1 MRALYYLGAQK
12 KMKKIAK
19 NLLVLVVLLSMVV
32 GPLNAYAA
40 QTVKKDYPLSKDVQY
55 KQYTYSSTNTNSI
68 NHVAINVGEQTEVQL
83 GMPANVNGRESTVAN
98 ANRHSREGNRV
109 VGAINASFFDMSAGF
124 PLFLL
129 AKNNVI
135 LNGGAV
141 SNGSDEYMNV
151 PTAFGVSADGSGVI
165 DYFDFD
171 VTLSHKGTNYQMSGM
186 NRARNI
192 YEGIVYTPQFY
203 SKTTNTNEYGFEI
216 VVDTGAPITENKF
229 GQTLTGKVTQIT
241 PYGSKEK
248 ISIPSTGFVV
258 SLQGGDWNKKLS
270 QIALG
275 DELSVNFSI
284 DKQWQDAKFI
294 LASGPY
300 LVKDNKPYIMMSTS
314 SYRAKEVTSRTV
326 VATSNNGKTVHF
338 ITVDGKQNHSAGM
351 NMVQLANYLVS
362 LGVDRAINLD
372 GGGSTTMGIRN
383 YGSNNVVLANLPSN
397 KGNAQRLVSA
407 TLQAV
412 STAPT
417 GKGKYIKYTNS
428 TNYATLLTDASSSIA
443 VQYVL
448 DENYTTLPLEGR
460 LSLTSE
466 NNSLNVNGLNY
477 TATKAG
483 NDRIFINH
491 DGTPVESF
499 QVKVVDAPATMNVEP
514 KSKTLGAGETVKFTM
529 DAKDDGG
536 KPLVYNASQ
545 VKWSVEGNIGT
556 ITNDGKFT
564 AKNPGAT
571 GKVVATLGTKSVG
584 ATVTVA
590 KASLFKDIPSN
601 YVYYKEI
608 EYLTKNNIITG
619 QADGTF
625 RPNDKLTRAHAAVII
640 SRALGLNTSNV
651 KNPGFKDIPANHVYY
666 KQIAAIVESGIMS
679 GKGDN
684 TFDPNGTLTRAQMA
698 KVVALAYDLK
708 GTSSINF
715 KDVSKDHWAYSFVQQ
730 LAANKITTG
739 YGDNTFKPNEAISRA
754 HFGLFLY
761 RAIHQ

>member
-1 MRALYYLGAQK
+1 
-12 KMKKIAK
+12 MKKIAK

-32 GPLNAYAA
+32 SPLNAYAF
-40 QTVKKDYPLSKDVQY
+40 QTVTKDIPLSKGIQY
-55 KQYTYSSTNTNSI
+55 KQYTYKNTYTNSI
-68 NHVAINVGEQTEVQL
+68 NHITVNVDEPMTEVQL
-83 GMPANVNGRESTVAN
+83 GMPATVNGKESTVAN
-98 ANRHSREGNRV
+98 ANRNSREGNRV
-109 VGAINASFFDMSAGF
+109 VGAINASFFNMSEGY

-129 AKNNVI
+129 AKDNVI

-141 SNGSDEYMNV
+141 SNGTDQYMNV
-151 PTAFGVSADGSGVI
+151 PTAFGMTADGRGEI

-171 VTLSHKGTNYQMSGM
+171 VTLSHKGTNYAMSGM
-186 NRARNI
+186 NRERNI
-192 YEGIVYTPQFY
+192 NESMIYTPQFY
-203 SKTTNTNEYGFEI
+203 SKTTDTNEYGFEI

-229 GQTLTGKVTQIT
+229 GQTLTGKVTKIT
-241 PYGSKEK
+241 PYGSKDK
-248 ISIPSTGFVV
+248 ISIPPTGFVV
-258 SLQGGDWNKKLS
+258 SLQGGDWHNKLS

-294 LASGPY
+294 MASGPY

-314 SYRAKEVTSRTV
+314 SSRAKEIAPRTV
-326 VATSNNGKTVHF
+326 VATSDNGKKVHF
-338 ITVDGKQNHSAGM
+338 ITVDGRQSHSKGM

-362 LGVDRAINLD
+362 LGVDQAINLD

-383 YGSNNVVLANLPSN
+383 HGSNNVVLANLPSN
-397 KGNAQRLVSA
+397 SGNTQRLVSA

-417 GKGKYIKYTNS
+417 GKGKYIKKTNS
-428 TNYATLLTDASSSIA
+428 TNYATLLEGASSSIA

-448 DENYTTLPLEGR
+448 DENYNALPLDGH

-466 NNSLNVNGLNY
+466 NNTLNINGLNY

-483 NDRIFINH
+483 NDRIYINH
-491 DGTPVESF
+491 DGTAVESF
-499 QVKVVDAPATMNVEP
+499 QVKVVDAPATLNVAP
-514 KSKTLGAGETVKFTM
+514 KSKTVSAGETVKFTM

-536 KPLVYNASQ
+536 KPLVYNPSQ
-545 VKWSVEGNIGT
+545 VEWSVEGNIGT

-571 GKVVATLGTKSVG
+571 GKVIATLGTKSAE

-590 KASLFKDIPSN
+590 KPSLFKDIPDN

-640 SRALGLNTSNV
+640 SRALGLDTSNV
-651 KNPGFKDIPANHVYY
+651 KNPGLKDIPANHVYY
-666 KQIAAIVESGIMS
+666 KQIAAVVEAGIMS

-684 TFDPNGTLTRAQMA
+684 TFDANGTLTRAQMA
-698 KVVALAYDLK
+698 KVVALAYDLE
-708 GTSSINF
+708 GTSNINF
-715 KDVSKDHWAYSFVQQ
+715 KDVSKDHWAYPYVQQ
-730 LAANKITTG
+730 LAANNITTG

>member
-1 MRALYYLGAQK
+1 
-12 KMKKIAK
+12 MKKIAK

-32 GPLNAYAA
+32 SPLNAYAA
-40 QTVKKDYPLSKDVQY
+40 QTVKKDYPLSKGIQY
-55 KQYTYSSTNTNSI
+55 KQYTYKDTYTNSI
-68 NHVAINVGEQTEVQL
+68 NHIEIDLDKPDTEVQL
-83 GMPANVNGRESTVAN
+83 GMPATVNGRESTVAN
-98 ANRHSREGNRV
+98 ANRNSREGNRV
-109 VGAINASFFDMSAGF
+109 VGAINASFFDMSEGF

-135 LNGGAV
+135 FNGGAV
-141 SNGSDEYMNV
+141 SNGSDQYMNV
-151 PTAFGVSADGSGVI
+151 PTAFGISADGSGVI

-171 VTLSHKGTNYQMSGM
+171 VTLSHKGTNYDMSGM

-192 YEGIVYTPQFY
+192 YESIVYTPQFY

-216 VVDTGAPITENKF
+216 VVDTGSPITENKF
-229 GQTLTGKVTQIT
+229 GQTLTGKVTKIT

-248 ISIPSTGFVV
+248 ISIPPTGFVV
-258 SLQGGDWNKKLS
+258 SLQGGDWHSKLS

-284 DKQWQDAKFI
+284 DKQWQDAQFI
-294 LASGPY
+294 MASGPY

-314 SYRAKEVTSRTV
+314 SQRGRAVVPRTV
-326 VATSNNGKTVHF
+326 VATSNNGKKVHF
-338 ITVDGKQNHSAGM
+338 ITVDGKQKHSAGM

-362 LGVDRAINLD
+362 LGVERAINLD

-383 YGSNNVVLANLPSN
+383 YGNNNVVLANIPSN
-397 KGNAQRLVSA
+397 SGNTQRLVSA

-417 GKGKYIKYTNS
+417 GKGRYIDYKNS
-428 TNYATLLTDASSSIA
+428 TSNATLLEGASSSIA
-443 VQYVL
+443 VKYVL
-448 DENYTTLPLEGR
+448 DENYNALPLDGH

-466 NNSLNVNGLNY
+466 NNTLNVNGLSY

-491 DGTPVESF
+491 DGTAVQSF
-499 QVKVVDAPATMNVEP
+499 QVKVVDAPAAMNIAP
-514 KSKTLGAGETVKFTM
+514 TSKTVNSGETVKFTM

-536 KPLVYNASQ
+536 KPLVYNPSQ

-571 GKVVATLGTKSVG
+571 GNVVATLGTKSVK
-584 ATVTVA
+584 APVTVA
-590 KASLFKDIPSN
+590 AAGLFKDIPNN

-640 SRALGLNTSNV
+640 SRALGLDTSNV

-666 KQIAAIVESGIMS
+666 KQIAAVVEAGIMS
-679 GKGDN
+679 GKGGN

-698 KVVALAYDLK
+698 KVVALAYDLE
-708 GTSSINF
+708 GTSNINF
-715 KDVSKDHWAYSFVQQ
+715 KDVSKDHWAYPYVQQ
-730 LAANKITTG
+730 LAANDITTG
-739 YGDNTFKPNEAISRA
+739 YGDNTFRPNEAISRA

>member
-1 MRALYYLGAQK
+1 
-12 KMKKIAK
+12 MKRIAK
-19 NLLVLVVLLSMVV
+19 NLLVLVVLLSMVMT
-32 GPLNAYAA
+32 PLNAYAS
-40 QTVKKDYPLSKDVQY
+40 QTVKKDYPLSKGVQY
-55 KQYTYSSTNTNSI
+55 KQYTYSNTYTNSI
-68 NHVAINVGEQTEVQL
+68 NHIAINVGDPTTEVQL
-83 GMPANVNGRESTVAN
+83 GMPAAVNGKESTTAN
-98 ANRHSREGNRV
+98 ANRLSREGNRV
-109 VGAINASFFDMSAGF
+109 VGAINASFFNMSEGY

-141 SNGSDEYMNV
+141 SNGSDQYMNV
-151 PTAFGVSADGSGVI
+151 PTAFGMAADGRGVI

-171 VTLSHKGTNYQMSGM
+171 VTLSHNGTNYEMSGM
-186 NRARNI
+186 NRERNI
-192 YEGIVYTPQFY
+192 YESIIYTPQFY
-203 SKTTNTNEYGFEI
+203 SKTTDTNEYGFEI
-216 VVDTGAPITENKF
+216 VVDTGEPITENKF
-229 GQTLTGKVTQIT
+229 GQTLTGKVTKIT

-248 ISIPSTGFVV
+248 VSIPATGFVV
-258 SLQGGDWNKKLS
+258 SLQGGDWHKKLS
-270 QIALG
+270 QIAIG

-284 DKQWQDAKFI
+284 DKLWQDAQFI
-294 LASGPY
+294 MASGPY

-314 SYRAKEVTSRTV
+314 SSRAKEVAPRTV

-338 ITVDGKQNHSAGM
+338 ITVDGRQSHSKGM

-362 LGVDRAINLD
+362 LGVDQAINLD

-397 KGNAQRLVSA
+397 SGNTQRLVSA

-417 GKGKYIKYTNS
+417 GKAAKIEYTNS
-428 TNYATLLTDASSSIA
+428 TNYATLLAGASSSIA
-443 VQYVL
+443 VKYVL
-448 DENYTTLPLEGR
+448 DENYNTLPLDGR

-466 NNSLNVNGLNY
+466 NNTLNINGLNY
-477 TATKAG
+477 TSTTAG
-483 NDRIFINH
+483 NDRININY
-491 DGTPVESF
+491 DGSPVQSF
-499 QVKVVDAPATMNVEP
+499 QVKVVDAAAAMSVAP
-514 KSKTLGAGETVKFTM
+514 KSKSVSAGDTVKFTM
-529 DAKDDGG
+529 DAKDDEG

-545 VKWSVEGNIGT
+545 VKWSVEGDIGT

-571 GKVVATLGTKSVG
+571 GKIVATLGTKSEA

-590 KASLFKDIPSN
+590 KAALFKDIPNN

-608 EYLTKNNIITG
+608 EYLTKNKIITG

-651 KNPGFKDIPANHVYY
+651 KNPGLKDIPANHVYY
-666 KQIAAIVESGIMS
+666 KQIAAVVEAGIMS

-698 KVVALAYDLK
+698 KVVALAYKLN

-715 KDVSKDHWAYSFVQQ
+715 KDVPKNHWAYSYVQQ

-739 YGDNTFKPNEAISRA
+739 YKDNTYKPNESISRA

-761 RAIHQ
+761 RAIQPGK

>member
-1 MRALYYLGAQK
+1 
-12 KMKKIAK
+12 
-19 NLLVLVVLLSMVV
+19 
-32 GPLNAYAA
+32 
-40 QTVKKDYPLSKDVQY
+40 
-55 KQYTYSSTNTNSI
+55 
-68 NHVAINVGEQTEVQL
+68 
-83 GMPANVNGRESTVAN
+83 
-98 ANRHSREGNRV
+98 
-109 VGAINASFFDMSAGF
+109 MSAGF

-129 AKNNVI
+129 SKDNVI

-151 PTAFGVSADGSGVI
+151 PTAFGVSPDGKGVI
-165 DYFDFD
+165 DYFDFN
-171 VTLSHKGTNYQMSGM
+171 VTLSHKGKDYKMTGM

-192 YEGIVYTPQFY
+192 YEAIVYTPQFY

-229 GQTLTGKVTQIT
+229 GQTLTGKLHKLHLMDQKKNIDPFNWLCRIIT
-241 PYGSKEK
+241 RR
-248 ISIPSTGFVV
+248 
-258 SLQGGDWNKKLS
+258 DWHSKLS
-270 QIALG
+270 QIAVG
-275 DELSVNFSI
+275 DELSVNFAI

-294 LASGPY
+294 MASGPY

-314 SYRAKEVTSRTV
+314 SDRAKALTARTV

-338 ITVDGKQNHSAGM
+338 ITVDGKQKHSAGM

-383 YGSNNVVLANLPSN
+383 YGNNNVVLANLPLN
-397 KGNAQRLVSA
+397 AGNAQRLVSA

-428 TNYATLLTDASSSIA
+428 TSYATLLAGASSSIA
-443 VQYVL
+443 VQYIL
-448 DENYTTLPLEGR
+448 DENYNALPLDGHV
-460 LSLTSE
+460 SLTSE
-466 NNSLNVNGLNY
+466 NNTLKVNGLNY
-477 TATKAG
+477 TSTTAG

-499 QVKVVDAPATMNVEP
+499 QVKVVDAPATIDIAP
-514 KSKTLGAGETVKFTM
+514 KSKTVGAGETVKFTM

-556 ITNDGKFT
+556 ITSDGKFT

-571 GKVVATLGTKSVG
+571 GKVVATLGTKRVE

-590 KASLFKDIPSN
+590 KAALFKDIPSN

-619 QADGTF
+619 HPDGTF

-640 SRALGLNTSNV
+640 SRAL
-651 KNPGFKDIPANHVYY
+651 
-666 KQIAAIVESGIMS
+666 
-679 GKGDN
+679 
-684 TFDPNGTLTRAQMA
+684 
-698 KVVALAYDLK
+698 DLK
-708 GTSSINF
+708 HQTSKIQALRIFLRITYIIN
-715 KDVSKDHWAYSFVQQ
+715 KSQ
-730 LAANKITTG
+730 L
-739 YGDNTFKPNEAISRA
+739 
-754 HFGLFLY
+754 
-761 RAIHQ
+761 

>member
-1 MRALYYLGAQK
+1 
-12 KMKKIAK
+12 MKKVAK

-32 GPLNAYAA
+32 SPLNAYAA
-40 QTVKKDYPLSKDVQY
+40 QTVKKDLQLSKGVQY
-55 KQYTYSSTNTNSI
+55 KQYTYSSTKTNSI
-68 NHVAINVGEQTEVQL
+68 NHLAINVDEPMTEVQL

-98 ANRHSREGNRV
+98 ANRNSREGNRV

-129 AKNNVI
+129 SKDNVI

-141 SNGSDEYMNV
+141 SKGSDEYMNV
-151 PTAFGVSADGSGVI
+151 PTAFGVSPDDRGVI
-165 DYFDFD
+165 DYFDFN
-171 VTLSHKGTNYQMSGM
+171 VTLSHSGKDYKMTGM

-192 YEGIVYTPQFY
+192 YEAIVYTPQFY

-258 SLQGGDWNKKLS
+258 SLQGGDWHSKLS
-270 QIALG
+270 QIAVG
-275 DELSVNFSI
+275 DELSVNFAI

-314 SYRAKEVTSRTV
+314 SKRATEVTARTI

-338 ITVDGKQNHSAGM
+338 ITVDGKQKHSAGM

-383 YGSNNVVLANLPSN
+383 YGNNNVVLANLPLN
-397 KGNAQRLVSA
+397 AGNAQRLVSA

-428 TNYATLLTDASSSIA
+428 TSYATLLAGASSSIA
-443 VQYVL
+443 VQYIL
-448 DENYTTLPLEGR
+448 DENYNALPLDGHV
-460 LSLTSE
+460 SLTSE
-466 NNSLNVNGLNY
+466 SNTLKVNGLNY
-477 TATKAG
+477 TSTTAG

-499 QVKVVDAPATMNVEP
+499 QVKVVDAPATMDIAP
-514 KSKTLGAGETVKFTM
+514 KSKTVGAGETVKFTM

-571 GKVVATLGTKSVG
+571 GKVVATLGTKRVE

-590 KASLFKDIPSN
+590 QAALFKDIPSN

-619 QADGTF
+619 HPDGTF

-640 SRALGLNTSNV
+640 SRALDLKTSNV
-651 KNPGFKDIPANHVYY
+651 KNPGFKDIPANHIYY
-666 KQIAAIVESGIMS
+666 KQIAAVVESGIMS
-679 GKGDN
+679 GKGN
-684 TFDPNGTLTRAQMA
+684 NVFDPDATLTRAQMA
-698 KVVALAYDLK
+698 KVVALAYNLK
-708 GTSSINF
+708 GTSSTNF
-715 KDVSKDHWAYSFVQQ
+715 KDVSKDHWAYTYVQQ

-739 YGDNTFKPNEAISRA
+739 YGDNTFKPDEAISRA

-761 RAIHQ
+761 RAINQ

>member
-1 MRALYYLGAQK
+1 
-12 KMKKIAK
+12 MKKIAK

-32 GPLNAYAA
+32 SPLNAYAA
-40 QTVKKDYPLSKDVQY
+40 QTVKKDYKLSKGVQY
-55 KQYTYSSTNTNSI
+55 KQYTYSSTKTNSI
-68 NHVAINVGEQTEVQL
+68 NHIAINVDEPTTEVQL
-83 GMPANVNGRESTVAN
+83 GMPATVNGKESTVAN

-129 AKNNVI
+129 SKDNVI

-151 PTAFGVSADGSGVI
+151 PTAFGVAPDGRGVI

-171 VTLSHKGTNYQMSGM
+171 VTLSHKGKNYEMSGM

-229 GQTLTGKVTQIT
+229 GQTLTGKVKQIT

-258 SLQGGDWNKKLS
+258 SLQGGDWHSKLS
-270 QIALG
+270 KIAIG
-275 DELSVNFSI
+275 DELSVNFTI
-284 DKQWQDAKFI
+284 DKLWKDAKFI

-314 SYRAKEVTSRTV
+314 SSRAKAVVPRTV
-326 VATSNNGKTVHF
+326 VATSNNGKTVHY
-338 ITVDGKQNHSAGM
+338 ITVDGGQKHSAGM

-383 YGSNNVVLANLPSN
+383 PGTNNVVLANLPSN
-397 KGNAQRLVSA
+397 AGNAQRLVSA

-417 GKGKYIKYTNS
+417 GKGAIIKYTHS
-428 TNYATLLTDASSSIA
+428 TNHATLLAGASSSIA
-443 VQYVL
+443 VQYIW
-448 DENYTTLPLEGR
+448 DENYNPLPLDGR
-460 LSLTSE
+460 VSLKSE
-466 NNSLNVNGLNY
+466 NNTLKINGLNY
-477 TATKAG
+477 TSTIAG
-483 NDRIFINH
+483 NDRIYINH
-491 DGTPVESF
+491 DGTPVQSF
-499 QVKVVDAPATMNVEP
+499 QVKVVDAPAEMNIAP
-514 KSKTLGAGETVKFTM
+514 KSKTVGSGETVKFTM
-529 DAKDDGG
+529 DAKDEGG

-545 VKWSVEGNIGT
+545 VKWTVEGNIGT
-556 ITNDGKFT
+556 ITSDGKFT

-571 GKVVATLGTKSVG
+571 GKVVATLGKKREE
-584 ATVTVA
+584 AAVTVA
-590 KASLFKDIPSN
+590 KGALFKDIPNN

-608 EYLTKNNIITG
+608 EYLTKNKIITG

-666 KQIAAIVESGIMS
+666 KQIASVVESGIMS
-679 GKGDN
+679 GKGNN

-698 KVVALAYDLK
+698 KVVALAYKLD
-708 GTSSINF
+708 GTSGINF
-715 KDVSKDHWAYSFVQQ
+715 KDVSKNHWAYTYVQQ

-739 YGDNTFKPNEAISRA
+739 YGDNTFKPNEAINRA

-761 RAIHQ
+761 RAIHK